1 MLKAADPLSALSAGI
16 RAAKRGMPGPK
27 DPLRRFTLLV
37 ALPAAGVYFGVCAL
51 VFATLAMMSAE
62 MNGIEADRN
71 RSAVAAVVDSLV
83 TALGQS
89 VSDEATWT
97 EAYVNTYVQPNPAW
111 LDATWGAT
119 ARISQTYDTAILTDV
134 SGSLTFGESST
145 GPLTGTL
152 NDHFSAVP
160 ELLAELDR
168 AVSVTGDDATVAGL
182 ARNDRGVVLI
192 AGAVVHGNTGQASIP
207 RELRRILWLARQ
219 IDDSMLRDTA
229 LRFQLPLPRITSEA
243 KAGEASMPLRDVAG
257 TPVATLAWVPRRPGD
272 PAFNHTAGLATI
284 VLILIGGLTFAV
296 LAGFRGSI
304 ARRAEAD
311 EREWYRTRYDEVTG
325 LYSRFGLE
333 ENLRGLLPRRRLDMP
348 LAVAQIGVD
357 GFTELLGAYG
367 REAGD
372 QLLDAMADR
381 IEMVTGGQ
389 ATLARNGPSE
399 FVLARAGEEGMAL
412 LRAFSGKLL
421 AMSSEPLKVGDLR
434 LKTWLSIGIVGHVA
448 TRDTIPDVLRM
459 SETAL
464 ARAREAGGNYL
475 IEYDANV
482 EEERRRRRDLQAD
495 IRRGMEAEEFD
506 LEYQPIIDF
515 ATRSVIS
522 VEALLRWNR
531 RPQGPI
537 GPAEFIPAAEASGQI
552 DDLGMYALRRAIA
565 EIAPLGDL
573 KVSVNVSPLQLRNP
587 SLAENILD
595 LLHVGSM
602 AAGRLQLEITETF
615 LVAQPER
622 AAKAIDALRDN
633 GIAIALDDFGTGY
646 SSIGYLRRFKFDR
659 VKLDRSLIA
668 DIDHNAVQGAL
679 VESTMLYAFAMGL
692 AVTAEGVE
700 RREEA
705 SVLARFGCREFQGYL
720 FSRPL
725 PIDQLIRMVDE
736 ESALSVG

>member
-1 MLKAADPLSALSAGI
+1 MFKAADPLSALSAGI

-27 DPLRRFTLLV
+27 DPLRRFALLV
-37 ALPAAGVYFGVCAL
+37 ALPAAGVYLGVCVL
-51 VFATLAMMSAE
+51 VFVTLAVMSAE

-134 SGSLTFGESST
+134 TGNVTFGESST

-160 ELLAELDR
+160 ELLAALDR
-168 AVSVTGDDATVAGL
+168 TISTSGDDATVAAL
-182 ARNDRGVVLI
+182 ARNDRGVVVI
-192 AGAVVHGNTGQASIP
+192 AGAVIHGNTGQASIP

-219 IDDSMLRDTA
+219 IDDTMLRDTA
-229 LRFQLPLPRITSEA
+229 LRFQLPLPRLTTEA
-243 KAGEASMPLRDVAG
+243 AAGEASMPLADIAG
-257 TPVATLAWVPRRPGD
+257 TPITTLAWVPRRPGD
-272 PAFNHTAGLATI
+272 PAFNHTAGLATV
-284 VLILIGGLTFAV
+284 VLILVGGLTFAA
-296 LAGFRGSI
+296 LAAFRSSI
-304 ARRAEAD
+304 VRRAESD
-311 EREWYRTRYDEVTG
+311 EREWYRARYDEVTG
-325 LYSRFGLE
+325 FYSRFGLE
-333 ENLRGLLPRRRLDMP
+333 ENLRGLLPRRRLNMP

-372 QLLDAMADR
+372 QLLDALADR
-381 IEMVTGGQ
+381 IEGITGGQ
-389 ATLARNGPSE
+389 AALARCGPSE
-399 FVLARAGEEGMAL
+399 FVLARAGDGGMAL
-412 LRAFSGKLL
+412 MRGFAAKLL
-421 AMSSEPLKVGDLR
+421 AMSTEPLSVGDLR
-434 LKTWLSIGIVGHVA
+434 LKTWLSIGLAEHIA
-448 TRDTIPDVLRM
+448 TRDTISEVVRM

-464 ARAREAGGNYL
+464 ARARESGGNYL
-475 IEYDANV
+475 IEYDANI
-482 EEERRRRRDLQAD
+482 EDERRRRRDLQAD

-515 ATRSVIS
+515 STRSIVS

-531 RPQGPI
+531 RPAGPI

-552 DDLGMYALRRAIA
+552 DDLGLYALRRAIS
-565 EIAPLGDL
+565 EIAPLSDL
-573 KVSVNVSPLQLRNP
+573 KVSVNLSPLQLRNP
-587 SLAENILD
+587 ALAEAVLD
-595 LLHVGSM
+595 MLHVGGM
-602 AAGRLQLEITETF
+602 AAARLQLEITETF

-622 AAKAIDALRDN
+622 AEMAIDALRAN

-668 DIDHNAVQGAL
+668 NIDNDAVQGAL

-720 FSRPL
+720 FSRPV
-725 PIDQLIRMVDE
+725 PIDQLTRMIDGEV
-736 ESALSVG
+736 SLTAS